1 MSNAA
6 VFPKG
11 RSQEKYEDRVFRRV
25 MEIYAANEGAR
36 MAAEVAA
43 ANADGKT
50 PSSEIIERLF
60 DRITQK
66 NKRAHYNTLLKKIIS
81 IVATIAIIVVSS
93 LSSYMVG
100 IAGTIATGT
109 DFGFTEMKVK
119 VYDSF
124 IEYGPVNVKPVY
136 YKEDFLGWE
145 AMYALTYKPKGYTL
159 YDTKSIE
166 GVYDFADYRVNG
178 DIMNGFC
185 ISQDHFVNGN
195 GEITTENAIIN
206 RFVDINGHR
215 AIFVS
220 TRATPTNPALV
231 TIICW
236 AEGDTLLQVSSFGM
250 DPYEVLKIAEHF
262 VRVK

>member
-6 VFPKG
+6 VFPRG
-11 RSQEKYEDRVFRRV
+11 RSHEEYEDRVFRRV
-25 MEIYAANEGAR
+25 MEIYAASEGAK
-36 MAAEVAA
+36 MAAEIAA

-50 PSSEIIERLF
+50 PSSEIIGRLF

-66 NKRAHYNTLLKKIIS
+66 NKRAHYNILLKRIVS

-100 IAGTIATGT
+100 IAGTVATGT

-145 AMYALTYKPKGYTL
+145 ARYALTYKPKGYTL

-166 GVYDFADYRVNG
+166 GVYDSADYRVNG
-178 DIMNGFC
+178 DILNGFY
-185 ISQDHFVNGN
+185 ISQDHFVANNG
-195 GEITTENAIIN
+195 IISTERATIK

-220 TRATPTNPALV
+220 RFSVGANPIQTT
-231 TIICW
+231 TIIW
-236 AEGDTLLQVSSFGM
+236 AEGDTLLKINSFGM